1 MAVLF
6 KNALTVLENEV
17 KLLDVRTEGE
27 FIAAVAENIAP
38 APGDEVI
45 DCSGKTLFPG
55 VIDSHVH
62 YYMRTGTKSG
72 RTADDF
78 LSGSVSAACGGVTSI
93 VDFATPQEGMTLS
106 EAMQARMAEAAG
118 YSHADYTF
126 HMEMTGAYEIDLE
139 ELAPLYRQGFR
150 ALKIYTTYGR
160 SEYPVEKLPALFRK
174 AGELG
179 FITLVHAEDDG
190 IVAARRKEF
199 LAAGKTAAKYH
210 GASRPIEAE
219 TASIRHILALAK
231 EADAPVVIAHISSGA
246 GAALVSEARAN
257 GQRVYGETCP
267 HYLTLT
273 EECYRGDAPQRFI
286 MTPPLRFPSDNE
298 ALWQCLIHGGVDK
311 ISTDHC
317 SFTLEEK
324 LSKEGC
330 FEAIPG
336 IGGSETLLPVLWEE
350 GFRSGRLSLV
360 QLAEKL
366 SLNPARLYGLY
377 PRKGHIAPGAD
388 ADLVLIDP
396 DRETVV
402 RASQMHSKAGYSV
415 FEGKRIRGAVLSTM
429 RRGRFLLKDGAFTQ
443 EPPAG
448 KWIPAERPA
457 GDL

>member
-6 KNALTVLENEV
+6 KNALTALENEA
-17 KLLDVRTEGE
+17 KILDVRTDGE
-27 FIAAVAENIAP
+27 RIACVSENIAP

-45 DCSGKTLFPG
+45 DASGKILLPG

-62 YYMRTGTKSG
+62 YYMRTGTRSG

-78 LSGSVSAACGGVTSI
+78 LSGTTSAAYGGVTSI

-106 EAMQARMAEAAG
+106 EAMRARMAEAAG

-126 HMEMTGAYEIDLE
+126 HMEMTGAYQIDLD
-139 ELAPLYRQGFR
+139 ELAPLYAQGFR
-150 ALKIYTTYGR
+150 ALKIYTTYGK
-160 SEYPVEKLPALFRK
+160 SEYPAKNLPALFRK

-179 FITLVHAEDDG
+179 FITLVHAEDNG
-190 IVAARRKEF
+190 IVTARREEF

-231 EADAPVVIAHISSGA
+231 EAGAPVVIAHISSGE
-246 GAALVSEARAN
+246 GASLVAEARAN
-257 GQRVYGETCP
+257 GQAVYGETCP

-286 MTPPLRFPSDNE
+286 MTPPLRFPADNA
-298 ALWQCLIHGGVDK
+298 ALWRYLAHGGIDK
-311 ISTDHC
+311 VSTDHC

-324 LSKEGC
+324 LEKEGC

-350 GFRSGRLSLV
+350 GVCAGRLTLV

-396 DRETVV
+396 SRETVV
-402 RASQMHSKAGYSV
+402 RADRLHSKAGYSV
-415 FEGKRIRGAVLSTM
+415 FEGKRIRGAFLSTM
-429 RRGRFLLKDGAFTQ
+429 RRGKFLLKDGSFTL

-448 KWIPAERPA
+448 IWLPAVAR
-457 GDL
+457 